1 MTEASS
7 GNSGLGFG
15 LAFQLRDEFSQ
26 PAQQIQNSFY
36 NLNDTADRLSRNIQN
51 SLDRIYRGAAQVGVG
66 VAMMLPVRQVIT
78 AFSEFDSLQR
88 GMLAVMS
95 NNINA
100 VKSEIF
106 RLNDVAKLPGLG
118 FKEALQGSINLQ
130 AAGLSADLARRALM
144 GFGNALATV
153 GRGKAYLDGVNL
165 ALSQIMSKG
174 KVMAQE
180 INQIAERVPQIR
192 VMMKNAFGTADTEVL
207 GKMGL
212 SSQQFIEKIVQ
223 QLEKLPQT
231 TGGIKNAMENLDD
244 TFFKM
249 KVSIGRSLAP
259 MVEYL
264 GDKVSYLMEAVERF
278 ANTRLGSITVQVAG
292 LFLAFTSG
300 VLILRG
306 LSYAFGGVLSLMG
319 SLKIVFA
326 SVISGAR
333 LLWAALTLTSGGL
346 TALGAA
352 IRTAF
357 LSNPITLALLVVTLA
372 VMEMYK
378 AWNMFTDLLEG
389 KTKVMSGYMGFLQ
402 RMGGYLQALGEIFS
416 TVTSQG
422 WSMSKSMED
431 TLQRMGI
438 LDNVIALGT
447 WIVRIREIFV
457 GFGQAIGEA
466 YGFASKIFGQMWDSI
481 QKMLG
486 SQISAKLSRLLS
498 SISLFRALGAS
509 IGFTLGLVIRIVGV
523 AMTVFVGLAG
533 TVISFAINI
542 VKGIGWVVGAIFDI
556 FAAIPRF
563 VQWAFEKGGQFI
575 IGMQMLISEWVD
587 NAYNVGANFVTSLWE
602 GIKSMWDRFTGW
614 ITDKWK
620 GMTKMFQN
628 PFGYSQNQNINVNT
642 SVSSAPPVNVLPYT
656 PENSTLSALMANRS
670 YVTAAPTAAMY
681 NMKPTVIDKTTEK
694 VKNVTVINQ
703 MDGKTINRQLHNINE
718 IEDAREGF

>member
-1 MTEASS
+1 MK
-7 GNSGLGFG
+7 
-15 LAFQLRDEFSQ
+15 RQ
-26 PAQQIQNSFY
+26 PAQQIQNSFN

-51 SLDRIYRGAAQVGVG
+51 SLDRIYKGAAQIGVG

-88 GMLAVMS
+88 GMLAVMN
-95 NNINA
+95 NNIDA
-100 VKSEIF
+100 VKSEMF
-106 RLNDVAKLPGLG
+106 RLNEVAKLPGLG

-130 AAGLSADLARRALM
+130 AAGLSADLARRSLM

-192 VMMKNAFGTADTEVL
+192 ILMKKAFGTADTEKL

-212 SSQQFIEKIVQ
+212 SSQMFIEKIVQ
-223 QLEKLPQT
+223 QLEKLPKT
-231 TGGIKNAMENLDD
+231 TGGIKNAMENLED

-249 KVSIGRSLAP
+249 KVSIGQSLAP

-278 ANTRLGSITVQVAG
+278 ANTRFGSITVQVAG
-292 LFLAFTSG
+292 LFLALVSG
-300 VLILRG
+300 TLILKG
-306 LSYAFGGVLSLMG
+306 LSLAFGGVLGMMG
-319 SLKIVFA
+319 SFRIVFT
-326 SVISGAR
+326 SIISGAR
-333 LLWAALTLTSGGL
+333 LLWAALTLTSGGF

-357 LSNPITLALLVVTLA
+357 LSNPITVALVVVTIA

-389 KTKVMSGYMGFLQ
+389 KTKVLSGYMGFLQ
-402 RMGGYLQALGEIFS
+402 RIGGYLQALGEIFS
-416 TVTSQG
+416 TVTSKG

-431 TLQRMGI
+431 TLQRLGI

-457 GFGQAIGEA
+457 GFGQAMGDA
-466 YGFASKIFGQMWDSI
+466 FGFARNIFGQMWSSM

-486 SQISAKLSRLLS
+486 SQLSAQLSRLLS
-498 SISLFRALGAS
+498 SVSMFKAIGIA
-509 IGFTLGLVIRIVGV
+509 IGFTLGLIIRVIGI
-523 AMTVFVGLAG
+523 AMTVFVGLTS
-533 TVISFAINI
+533 TVLSFAITI
-542 VKGIGWVVGAIFDI
+542 VKGIGWVVGAIYDI
-556 FAAIPRF
+556 LSSIPRF
-563 VQWAFEKGGQFI
+563 LQWAFEKGFQFF
-575 IGMQMLISEWVD
+575 IGMQTLISGWVD
-587 NAYNVGANFVTSLWE
+587 NAYNVGVNFVTSLWD
-602 GIKSMWDRFTGW
+602 GIKSMWDGFTGW

-620 GMTKMFQN
+620 GLTKMFEN
-628 PFGYSQNQNINVNT
+628 PFGYSQNINVNT
-642 SVSSAPPVNVLPYT
+642 SVSSASPANVSPYT
-656 PENSTLSALMANRS
+656 PENGTLSALMANRS
-670 YVTAAPTAAMY
+670 YVTSAPTAAMY
-681 NMKPTVIDKTTEK
+681 NLKPTVIDKTTET
-694 VKNVTVINQ
+694 VKNVTLINQ
-703 MDGKTINRQLHNINE
+703 MDGKTINKQLHNINE